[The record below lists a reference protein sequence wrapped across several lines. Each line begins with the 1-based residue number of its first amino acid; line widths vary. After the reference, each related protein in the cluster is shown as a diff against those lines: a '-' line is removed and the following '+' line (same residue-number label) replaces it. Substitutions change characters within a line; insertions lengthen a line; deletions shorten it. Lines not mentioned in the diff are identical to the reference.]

1 MKIHEYYYSEETRT
15 LYIEFSTEE
24 DSDKFYRTIELSYDD
39 LEYYSPTIILE
50 EDLLSLNKNF
60 IIEFLFEYFKE
71 NDLPEETIL

>member
-15 LYIEFSTEE
+15 LYIEFSTKE
-24 DSDKFYRTIELSYDD
+24 DSDKFYRTIEVLYDD
-39 LEYYSPTIILE
+39 LEYYSPTIIIK
-50 EDLLSLNKNF
+50 EDLLNLNKNF

>member
-1 MKIHEYYYSEETRT
+1 MKIHEYYYSEETKT
-15 LYIEFSTEE
+15 LYIEFSTKD
-24 DSDKFYRTIELSYDD
+24 DSDSFYRTIEVSYDD
-39 LEYYSPTIILE
+39 LEYYSPTIITE